1 MMRLRTPVCEL
12 LGIDVPVVQAGMG
25 PLTSAELVAA
35 VSNAGGLGIL
45 GAVLRPA
52 DALRAEIHRI
62 RELTDRPFGVNHV
75 LALLDAEAMEVT
87 LDERVPVLSTSW
99 GDIGP
104 YVTRAHDLGMKMIH
118 QVVTASQA
126 AQAAEAG
133 ADVVIAQGTDG
144 GGHVGAVG
152 TMPLVPR
159 AVDASAPVPVL
170 AAGGIV
176 DGRGLA
182 AALALGAQGVLMGTR
197 FLATAE
203 APCPPAWQQAILA
216 ANESDTVRS
225 TLFDDAI
232 GMPVPGS
239 EVRAIRNQFQDEW
252 IGREAGCPLG
262 AGPASRD
269 AQSDADGCLPDRER
283 GGLPPDG
290 RPELWPDP

>member
-1 MMRLRTPVCEL
+1 MMRLRTSVCEL

-239 EVRAIRNQFQDEW
+239 EVRAIRNRFQDEW
-252 IGREAGCPLG
+252 IGRETGCPLG